1 MTAHLITKELLERV
15 EKYPERYQIIEQNPL
30 ERLLNSNQTSY
41 VFNKELAGKSGNKH
55 LVILDTET
63 TGLNPSVDEIIE
75 LAFVV
80 VTYSPDYQLVS
91 LDTMFDK
98 FEEPSKPI
106 TVNTTKLTGITQEM
120 VSGQKLS
127 IDDIETYLPSE
138 YTIVAHNAGFDRKFV
153 DKRFPDLA
161 HKPWADSL
169 TEIPW
174 VNKGFSKTSLEMIMY
189 QLGFFYTA
197 HRAINDVLALLFAI
211 VKSDSLADLII
222 SSTKSSLSVN
232 IKVDYE
238 DKEIVK
244 NFGFKWNKDDKA
256 WSRFYA
262 TLDEWKQD
270 KEVLSSR
277 CKYFALLE
285 CQIITAKE
293 RYATHEKRI

>member
-1 MTAHLITKELLERV
+1 MTNTPHVITKELLERMQQ
-15 EKYPERYQIIEQNPL
+15 YPERYHVIEQNPL
-30 ERLLNSNQTSY
+30 ERLLDMNQTSY
-41 VFNKELAGKSGNKH
+41 VFDQSLVGNKDNRH

-63 TGLNPSVDEIIE
+63 TGLNPTIDEIIE

-80 VTYSPDYQLVS
+80 VTYNPNGYQLVS

-98 FEEPSKPI
+98 FEEPGKPL
-106 TVNTTKLTGITQEM
+106 TENTTRLTGITQEM
-120 VSGQKLS
+120 VNGKKLS

-161 HKPWADSL
+161 KKPWADSL

-222 SSTKSSLSVN
+222 SASKSSLDVS
-232 IKVDYE
+232 IKVHYDSK
-238 DKEIVK
+238 DIVK
-244 NFGFKWNKDDKA
+244 DFGFRWQNPTKTWGKTYK
-256 WSRFYA
+256 
-262 TLDEWKQD
+262 TLDDWK
-270 KEVLSSR
+270 KEKQVLTER
-277 CKYFALLE
+277 CRDFYLVE
-285 CQIITAKE
+285 CKITTAKE
-293 RYATHEKRI
+293 RYA